1 MGGLMMLK
9 RFVEIDDGLDFTIKD
24 NESDKLFYDCES
36 VVDILNEL
44 AEENS
49 SLKIDDEFKKKSYL
63 KLLDSFIDLKKK
75 YQTLKKEKQMLK
87 IVDDYL
93 LEYDGDYFD
102 LHKPSDIRSLV
113 YLFNRCNGFSELE
126 CEYNKKE

>member
-1 MGGLMMLK
+1 MASI
-9 RFVEIDDGLDFTIKD
+9 F
-24 NESDKLFYDCES
+24 LFDLIIPS
-36 VVDILNEL
+36 VFIIR
-44 AEENS
+44 S
-49 SLKIDDEFKKKSYL
+49 ISFSLYFAIKSYS

-126 CEYNKKE
+126 CEYNKRNDE